1 MRIAIYSRKSI
12 FTGKGD
18 SIENQI
24 SMCQE
29 YISSKLGKDV
39 EISVYEDEG
48 FTGKNTN
55 RPEFQRL
62 IKDIKNKQI
71 DRIVC
76 YKLDR
81 IGRSVAQLSNMF
93 EMLDQYNCSFTS
105 ITEQQFDTTTPMG
118 RAMINIASTFAQL
131 EREQLAERVRDNML
145 QLSKTGRWLGGQSP
159 LGFTPEKIIYIDEE
173 MKERTLMKLI
183 PDEEELNII
192 RFIFKA
198 YLEEHSINE
207 VTKQLNVKCVKGKNG
222 GDFDTTQVRR
232 MLRNPLYV
240 KSDENTHKYLND
252 IGTNVYGEYNGN
264 GYLTYNKKKQTTIG
278 RNIEEWIVAV
288 SNHKGVIN
296 SEEWLKVQIVLDK
309 NKSKQSIRLG
319 TGNSNNAC
327 LSGVL
332 KCAKCGSNMVVK
344 HGHPSKVNAYKKYDY
359 YVCSNKQNKY
369 VDRCDNPN
377 IRVDR
382 LVPIVISEI
391 KAYNREL
398 LIDEL
403 TKSLTNNDTTL
414 ENEQIKDFNTQ
425 IKAKR
430 LASSNLVKQ
439 LSLAPNDDVASII
452 MNEISSINCE
462 IKELESNLNNIECD
476 KNEIVNQTV
485 NLELILDSLKHFNK
499 NIDTVDDISRKRI
512 LIQSVASKILW
523 DGDNYKTKVK
533 TLDIDDSKKNNNSF
547 SF

>member
-1 MRIAIYSRKSI
+1 MKIAIYSRKSI
-12 FTGKGD
+12 LTSKGD

-24 SMCQE
+24 SMCRE
-29 YISSKLGKDV
+29 YIYSKLGNNV

-62 IKDIKNKQI
+62 IKDIKSKQI
-71 DRIVC
+71 YRIVC

-93 EMLDQYNCSFTS
+93 EMLDEYNCSFTS

-145 QLSKTGRWLGGQSP
+145 HLAKTGRWLGGQSP

-173 MKERTLMKLI
+173 MKERTLMKLT
-183 PDEEELNII
+183 PNEEELNII
-192 RFIFKA
+192 RFIFKS

-207 VTKQLNVKCVKGKNG
+207 VTKQLNVKCIKGKNG
-222 GDFDTTQVRR
+222 GNFDTTQVRR
-232 MLRNPLYV
+232 MLRNPIYV
-240 KSDENTHKYLND
+240 KSDESTHKYLND

-264 GYLTYNKKKQTTIG
+264 GYLTYNKKKQTTIS
-278 RNIEEWIVAV
+278 RNIAEWIVAV
-288 SNHKGVIN
+288 SKHKGVIN
-296 SEEWLKVQIVLDK
+296 SEEWLKVQIQLDK

-327 LSGVL
+327 LSGIL
-332 KCAKCGSNMVVK
+332 TCAKCGANMIVK
-344 HGHPSKVNAYKKYDY
+344 HGHPSNVNSYKKYDY

-369 VDRCDNPN
+369 IDRCDNPN

-382 LVPIVISEI
+382 LDSIVIAEI
-391 KAYNREL
+391 KCYNKEL

-403 TKSLTNNDTTL
+403 TKSLTNIDKTL
-414 ENEQIKDFNTQ
+414 ENTQIKELNMQ

-430 LASSNLVKQ
+430 LASSNLVKR
-439 LSLAPNDDVASII
+439 LSLTSDNDVASII
-452 MNEISSINCE
+452 MNEVSSINCE
-462 IKELESNLNNIECD
+462 INELEINLNTIDSD
-476 KNEIVNQTV
+476 KNEIVKQTV
-485 NLELILDSLKHFNK
+485 NLEFVIDSFKNFNK
-499 NIDTVDDISRKRI
+499 NIDLVNDISKKRM

-523 DGDNYKTKVK
+523 DGDEYKSTIK
-533 TLDIDDSKKNNNSF
+533 IYRYG
-547 SF
+547 

>member
-1 MRIAIYSRKSI
+1 MKIAIYSRKSI

-29 YISSKLGKDV
+29 YIYSKLGKDV
-39 EISVYEDEG
+39 GISIYEDEG

-62 IKDIKNKQI
+62 MKDIKNKKI

-93 EMLDQYNCSFTS
+93 EMLDKYNCSFTS

-145 QLSKTGRWLGGQSP
+145 QLSKSGRWLGGQSP
-159 LGFTPEKIIYIDEE
+159 LGFTPEKMIYIDEE
-173 MKERTLMKLI
+173 MKERTLMKLT

-198 YLEEHSINE
+198 YLEERSINE
-207 VTKQLNVKCVKGKNG
+207 VTRQLNVKCVKGKNG
-222 GDFDTTQVRR
+222 GNFDTTQVRR
-232 MLRNPLYV
+232 ILRNPLYV
-240 KSDENTHKYLND
+240 KSDKSTHKYLND
-252 IGTNVYGEYNGN
+252 IGTNVYGDYNGN
-264 GYLTYNKKKQTTIG
+264 GYLTYNKKRQTTIG
-278 RNIEEWIVAV
+278 RNIEEWIVAI
-288 SNHKGVIN
+288 SNHKGIIN
-296 SEEWLKVQIVLDK
+296 SEEWLKVQCSLDK
-309 NKSKQSIRLG
+309 NKAKQSIRLG

-327 LSGVL
+327 LSGIL
-332 KCAKCGSNMVVK
+332 KCAKCGCNMIVK
-344 HGHPSKVNAYKKYDY
+344 HGHPSKVNGYKKFDY

-377 IRVDR
+377 IRVDK
-382 LVPIVISEI
+382 LDPIVIAEI
-391 KAYNREL
+391 KAYNKDL

-403 TKSLTNNDTTL
+403 TKSLISSDTTL
-414 ENEQIKDFNTQ
+414 ENGQIKELNTQ

-439 LSLAPNDDVASII
+439 LSLAPNNDVAGII
-452 MNEISSINCE
+452 MNEISSLNDE
-462 IKELESNLNNIECD
+462 IKELEYNLNNIESD
-476 KNEIVNQTV
+476 KNDIINQTV
-485 NLELILDSLKHFNK
+485 NLELIINSLKHFNE
-499 NIDTVDDISRKRI
+499 NMDIVDDISKKRL
-512 LIQSVASKILW
+512 LIQSVARKILW
-523 DGDNYKTKVK
+523 DGDNYKTTVEIS
-533 TLDIDDSKKNNNSF
+533 DMDNYKKIF
-547 SF
+547 

>member
-1 MRIAIYSRKSI
+1 MKIAIYSRKSI

-29 YISSKLGKDV
+29 YISSKLVKNV

-62 IKDIKNKQI
+62 MKDIKNKKV

-145 QLSKTGRWLGGQSP
+145 QLAKSGRWLGGQSP

-173 MKERTLMKLI
+173 MKERTLMKLT

-207 VTKQLNVKCVKGKNG
+207 VTRQLNVKCVKGKNG

-240 KSDENTHKYLND
+240 KSDESTHNYLNN

-278 RNIEEWIVAV
+278 RNFEEWIVAV
-288 SNHKGVIN
+288 SKHKGVIN
-296 SEEWLKVQIVLDK
+296 SEEWLKVQIILDK

-332 KCAKCGSNMVVK
+332 KCAKCGSNMIVK
-344 HGHPSKVNAYKKYDY
+344 HGHPSKVNAYTKYDY

-377 IRVDR
+377 IRVDK
-382 LVPIVISEI
+382 LDSIVTSEI
-391 KAYNREL
+391 KAYNKEL

-414 ENEQIKDFNTQ
+414 ENEQIKELNSQ
-425 IKAKR
+425 IKRKK

-452 MNEISSINCE
+452 MNEISSISYE
-462 IKELESNLNNIECD
+462 IKELESDLNNIEFD

-485 NLELILDSLKHFNK
+485 NLELIINSLKHFNE
-499 NIDTVDDISRKRI
+499 NIDTVNDISKKRM
-512 LIQSVASKILW
+512 LIQSIASKILW
-523 DGDNYKTKVK
+523 DGDNYISTVK
-533 TLDIDDSKKNNNSF
+533 ILGMDASKKK
-547 SF
+547 

>member
-173 MKERTLMKLI
+173 MKERTLMKLT

-207 VTKQLNVKCVKGKNG
+207 VTKQLNFKCVKGKNG

-252 IGTNVYGEYNGN
+252 IGTNVYGEHNGN

-382 LVPIVISEI
+382 LDPIVISEI

-414 ENEQIKDFNTQ
+414 ENEQIKEFNTQ
-425 IKAKR
+425 IKVKR

-452 MNEISSINCE
+452 MNEISSINNE

-485 NLELILDSLKHFNK
+485 NLELIIDSLKHFDE
-499 NIDTVDDISRKRI
+499 NIDTVDDISKKRI
-512 LIQSVASKILW
+512 LIQSIASKILW

-533 TLDIDDSKKNNNSF
+533 ILGMDDSKKK
-547 SF
+547 

>member
-12 FTGKGD
+12 FTGKGE

-24 SMCQE
+24 SMCHE

-39 EISVYEDEG
+39 EIIVYEDEG

-62 IKDIKNKQI
+62 MKDIKNKQI

-145 QLSKTGRWLGGQSP
+145 QLAKTGRWLGGQSP
-159 LGFTPEKIIYIDEE
+159 LGFTPEKVIYIDEE
-173 MKERTLMKLI
+173 MKERTLMKLT
-183 PDEEELNII
+183 PYEEELNII

-222 GDFDTTQVRR
+222 GNFDTTQVRR

-240 KSDENTHKYLND
+240 KSDESTHKYLND

-278 RNIEEWIVAV
+278 RNVEEWIVAV
-288 SNHKGVIN
+288 SNHKGIIN
-296 SEEWLKVQIVLDK
+296 SEKWLKVQIVLDK

-344 HGHPSKVNAYKKYDY
+344 HGHPSKFNAYKKYDY

-377 IRVDR
+377 IRVDI
-382 LVPIVISEI
+382 LDSIVITEI

-403 TKSLTNNDTTL
+403 TKSLTINDITL
-414 ENEQIKDFNTQ
+414 ENKQLKELHTQ
-425 IKAKR
+425 IKERK

-452 MNEISSINCE
+452 MNEISSINNE
-462 IKELESNLNNIECD
+462 IKELKSNLNNIEWN
-476 KNEIVNQTV
+476 KNEIVN
-485 NLELILDSLKHFNK
+485 LELIINSLKHFNE
-499 NIDTVDDISRKRI
+499 NIDAIDDISKKRI
-512 LIQSVASKILW
+512 LIQSIVSKILW

-533 TLDIDDSKKNNNSF
+533 ILDMEDFQKNNN
-547 SF
+547 

>member
-24 SMCQE
+24 LMCQE
-29 YISSKLGKDV
+29 YIFSKLGKDV

-62 IKDIKNKQI
+62 MKDIKSKQI

-145 QLSKTGRWLGGQSP
+145 QLAKTGRWLGGQSP

-173 MKERTLMKLI
+173 MKERTLMKLT

-192 RFIFKA
+192 RFIFKS
-198 YLEEHSINE
+198 YLEEHSINK

-222 GDFDTTQVRR
+222 GNFDTTQVRR

-240 KSDENTHKYLND
+240 KSDEFTHKYLND

-288 SNHKGVIN
+288 SNHKGIIN

-344 HGHPSKVNAYKKYDY
+344 HGHPSKVNAYTKYDY

-369 VDRCDNPN
+369 VNRCDNPN

-382 LVPIVISEI
+382 LDPIVIAGI
-391 KAYNREL
+391 KAYDREL

-403 TKSLTNNDTTL
+403 TKSLTNNDSTL
-414 ENEQIKDFNTQ
+414 ENEQIKELNAQ
-425 IKAKR
+425 IKEKK

-439 LSLAPNDDVASII
+439 LSLAPNNDVASII
-452 MNEISSINCE
+452 MNEISSINNE
-462 IKELESNLNNIECD
+462 LKELQNNLNNMECD

-485 NLELILDSLKHFNK
+485 NLELIIDSLKHLNE
-499 NIDTVDDISRKRI
+499 NIDTVDDISKKRI
-512 LIQSVASKILW
+512 LIQSVASKVLW
-523 DGDNYKTKVK
+523 DGDNYKSIVK
-533 TLDIDDSKKNNNSF
+533 ILGMNDF
-547 SF
+547 

>member
-62 IKDIKNKQI
+62 MKDIKNKQI

-145 QLSKTGRWLGGQSP
+145 QLAKTGRWLGGQSP

-173 MKERTLMKLI
+173 MKERTLMKLT

-222 GDFDTTQVRR
+222 GNFDTTQVRR

-240 KSDENTHKYLND
+240 KSDESTHKYLND

-382 LVPIVISEI
+382 LDPIVISEI

-414 ENEQIKDFNTQ
+414 ENEQIKELNTQ

-452 MNEISSINCE
+452 MNEISSINNE

-476 KNEIVNQTV
+476 KNEIINQTV
-485 NLELILDSLKHFNK
+485 NLELIIDSLKHFNE
-499 NIDTVDDISRKRI
+499 NIDTVDDISKKRI
-512 LIQSVASKILW
+512 LIQSIASKILW
-523 DGDNYKTKVK
+523 DGDNYKSKVK
-533 TLDIDDSKKNNNSF
+533 ILGMDDSKKNNNSF

>member
-1 MRIAIYSRKSI
+1 MKIAIYSRKSI

-29 YISSKLGKDV
+29 YIYSKLGKDV
-39 EISVYEDEG
+39 EISIYEDEG

-62 IKDIKNKQI
+62 MKDIKNKKI

-93 EMLDQYNCSFTS
+93 EMLDKYNCSFTS

-145 QLSKTGRWLGGQSP
+145 QLSKSGRWLGGQSP
-159 LGFTPEKIIYIDEE
+159 LGFTPEKMIYIDEE
-173 MKERTLMKLI
+173 MKERTLMKLT

-198 YLEEHSINE
+198 YLEERSINE
-207 VTKQLNVKCVKGKNG
+207 VTRQLNVKCVKGKNG
-222 GDFDTTQVRR
+222 GNFDTTQVRR
-232 MLRNPLYV
+232 ILRNPLYV
-240 KSDENTHKYLND
+240 KSDKSTHKYMND
-252 IGTNVYGEYNGN
+252 IGTNVYGDYNGN
-264 GYLTYNKKKQTTIG
+264 GYLTYNKKRQTTIG
-278 RNIEEWIVAV
+278 RNIEEWIVAI
-288 SNHKGVIN
+288 SNHKGIIN
-296 SEEWLKVQIVLDK
+296 SEEWLKVQCSLDK
-309 NKSKQSIRLG
+309 NKAKQSIRLG

-327 LSGVL
+327 LSGIL
-332 KCAKCGSNMVVK
+332 KCAKCGCNMIVK
-344 HGHPSKVNAYKKYDY
+344 HGHPSNVNGYKKFDY

-377 IRVDR
+377 IRVDK
-382 LVPIVISEI
+382 LDPIVIAEI
-391 KAYNREL
+391 KAYNKDL

-403 TKSLTNNDTTL
+403 TKSLISSDTTL
-414 ENEQIKDFNTQ
+414 ENGQIKELNTQ

-439 LSLAPNDDVASII
+439 LSLAPNNDVAGII
-452 MNEISSINCE
+452 MNEISSLNDE
-462 IKELESNLNNIECD
+462 IKELELNLNNIESD
-476 KNEIVNQTV
+476 KNEIINQTV
-485 NLELILDSLKHFNK
+485 NLELIINSLKHFNE
-499 NIDTVDDISRKRI
+499 NMDIVDDISKKRL
-512 LIQSVASKILW
+512 LIQSVARKILW
-523 DGDNYKTKVK
+523 DGDNYKT
-533 TLDIDDSKKNNNSF
+533 TITILDIDDSKKYF
-547 SF
+547 K

>member
-1 MRIAIYSRKSI
+1 MKIAIYSRKSI

-29 YISSKLGKDV
+29 YISSKLGNDV

-62 IKDIKNKQI
+62 IKDIKNKHI

-93 EMLDQYNCSFTS
+93 EMLDEYNCSFTS

-131 EREQLAERVRDNML
+131 EREQLAERVKDNML
-145 QLSKTGRWLGGQSP
+145 QLAKTGRWLGGQSP

-173 MKERTLMKLI
+173 MKERTLMKLT

-192 RFIFKA
+192 KFIFKS
-198 YLEEHSINE
+198 YLQEHSINE
-207 VTKQLNVKCVKGKNG
+207 VTKQLNIKCVKGKNG
-222 GDFDTTQVRR
+222 GNFDTTQVRR

-240 KSDENTHKYLND
+240 KSDESTHKYLNK

-288 SNHKGVIN
+288 SNHKGIIN
-296 SEEWLKVQIVLDK
+296 SKEWLKVQIVLDK
-309 NKSKQSIRLG
+309 NKSKQSLRLG

-344 HGHPSKVNAYKKYDY
+344 HGHPSNVNAYTKYDY
-359 YVCSNKQNKY
+359 YVCSNKLNKY
-369 VDRCDNPN
+369 VGRCDNPN
-377 IRVDR
+377 IRVDK
-382 LVPIVISEI
+382 LDLIVINKI
-391 KAYNREL
+391 KVYNREL

-403 TKSLTNNDTTL
+403 TESLTNNDTTL
-414 ENEQIKDFNTQ
+414 ENEQIKELDIQ
-425 IKAKR
+425 IRTKR

-452 MNEISSINCE
+452 INEISSINNE
-462 IKELESNLNNIECD
+462 IKELESNLDNIECD
-476 KNEIVNQTV
+476 KNEIVNQTA
-485 NLELILDSLKHFNK
+485 NLELIINSFKHFNE
-499 NIDTVDDISRKRI
+499 NINVVNDISKKRI
-512 LIQSVASKILW
+512 LIQSVASQILW
-523 DGDNYKTKVK
+523 DGDNYKSTVK
-533 TLDIDDSKKNNNSF
+533 ILGMDDSKKK
-547 SF
+547 